1 MRSDFWLNNCF
12 LHLIY
17 FLPFHKTNLL
27 ISKNKVLS
35 RKLILLIFNSSKSQ
49 QTFLVIFLPPKY
61 FCFFLRKI
69 FFFFQKKKSFTK
81 NICRLAHWNTNQPTS
96 THGNIFSQNM
106 LGHRRLKNERKL
118 DAEFWNTAFIMW
130 SIWCRVKMVT

>member
-1 MRSDFWLNNCF
+1 LFLDYVKSKLFWNKNWKETRKVFQFPMRSDFWLNNWF

-81 NICRLAHWNTNQPTS
+81 KYLQTCALKYKPTDINTWQHFQS
-96 THGNIFSQNM
+96 
-106 LGHRRLKNERKL
+106 KY
-118 DAEFWNTAFIMW
+118 AW
-130 SIWCRVKMVT
+130 SSSS